1 MRVVIMLFLLLPP
14 KARPLYVTVLGY
26 FIWALL
32 HV

>member
-14 KARPLYVTVLGY
+14 KARPVYVAVLGY